1 VNIITGTRVRLPGV
15 PILARMAGHD
25 LIPNGNT
32 HREAAE
38 IAQLLE
44 AAGADAF
51 NVTGGSQL
59 VNVPSNQRAGWT
71 FAGTTANEIHRP
83 SGYDHQVDGQ
93 VFLNEPVPAKAS
105 SWGAVKA
112 RYRQ

>member
-1 VNIITGTRVRLPGV
+1 
-15 PILARMAGHD
+15 M
-25 LIPNGNT
+25 
-32 HREAAE
+32 
-38 IAQLLE
+38 
-44 AAGADAF
+44 
-51 NVTGGSQL
+51 TGGSQL

-71 FAGTTANEIHRP
+71 FAGTTANELNRP

-93 VFLNEPVPAKAS
+93 VFLNEPVPAKPS